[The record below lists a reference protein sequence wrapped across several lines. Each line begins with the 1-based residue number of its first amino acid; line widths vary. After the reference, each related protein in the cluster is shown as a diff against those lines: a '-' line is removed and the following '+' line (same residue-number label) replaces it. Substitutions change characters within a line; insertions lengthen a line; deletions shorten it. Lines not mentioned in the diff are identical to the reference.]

1 MENLIPITVLVILM
15 GIIAYCIYKMNQMF
29 KP

>member
-1 MENLIPITVLVILM
+1 MDNLIPITVLVILM
-15 GIIAYCIYKMNQMF
+15 GIIVYCIYKMNQLF